1 MPPTIVGTGAVSP
14 SAASITPAF
23 PGSLAVDDVIVGI
36 GETIGGVTFPTLATN
51 GFAHIS
57 SDGTPVSPVVQGVN
71 TSLHVVWRRYD
82 GVVTAHAW
90 GDSGDHNQGRYIA
103 IRGCPTTGNPWHIVS
118 VASSATSSTALS
130 WPGVTTTVPDTLIL
144 EIASTSADIGTAQI
158 TTITNGNYTSITE
171 QMDNATALGNGGV
184 LICYSAT
191 FAGQGAT
198 GASTGTVVTAGTKA
212 YMTLALAAAAGSGGV
227 APQTLQRS
235 HRPREE
241 HQVAGPYAQP
251 HISSQIRDGGTA

>member
-1 MPPTIVGTGAVSP
+1 MAPTIVGTGAV
-14 SAASITPAF
+14 AASLSSITPAF
-23 PGSLAVDDVIVGI
+23 PGSLAVDDVIIGI

-51 GFAHIS
+51 GFAHVS
-57 SDGTPVSPVVQGVN
+57 SDGTPVSPVVQGIN

-118 VASSATSSTALS
+118 VASSATSDTAAT
-130 WPGVTTTVPDTLIL
+130 WPGVTTTVPDCLVL

-158 TTITNGNYTSITE
+158 AAITNGAYTSITE

-184 LICYSAT
+184 LICYSAV
-191 FAGQGAT
+191 FAGPGAT
-198 GASTGTVVTAGTKA
+198 GQSTGTVVTAGTKA
-212 YMTLALAAAAGSGGV
+212 YMTLAFVAAAGAGGV
-227 APQTLQRS
+227 AAAKLGRPPHAAEQPQVS
-235 HRPREE
+235 
-241 HQVAGPYAQP
+241 GPYVQP
-251 HISSQIRDGGTA
+251 AMSTQLWSGG